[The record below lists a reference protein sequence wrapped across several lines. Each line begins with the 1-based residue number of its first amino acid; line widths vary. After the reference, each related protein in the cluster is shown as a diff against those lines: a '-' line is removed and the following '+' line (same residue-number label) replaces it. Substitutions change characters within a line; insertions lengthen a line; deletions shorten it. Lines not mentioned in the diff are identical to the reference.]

1 MTVQIAR
8 ITRHSILHCIVPVL
22 RHIFVSQTNTQKTF
36 YMKQIINT
44 TGLLLLM
51 SLSSFAGSLKDTTA
65 VHVAD
70 APDALFAAEFA
81 QVAAALKFEVINAD
95 AQMTLN
101 YAAGYTD
108 HTSISRADALT
119 DLQVNTAAMGIKL
132 DKTSVAAAKDAD
144 QLLNAAHRKA
154 VSLEVAD
161 FQGVNLTK
169 MLIASDNALHQ
180 QFARQYGMEVASSK

>member
-1 MTVQIAR
+1 
-8 ITRHSILHCIVPVL
+8 
-22 RHIFVSQTNTQKTF
+22 
-36 YMKQIINT
+36 MKQIINT

-65 VHVAD
+65 VRVAD

-81 QVAAALKFEVINAD
+81 QVAANLKFEVVNAD

-101 YAAGYTD
+101 YAAAYTD
-108 HTSISRADALT
+108 HKSISRADALT
-119 DLQVNTAAMGIKL
+119 DLQMSAAVLGNKL

-144 QLLNAAHRKA
+144 QQMNAAHRKA
-154 VSLEVAD
+154 VALEAPD
-161 FQGVNLTK
+161 FQGATLTK
-169 MLIASDNALHQ
+169 LLIASDNAIHQ